1 MPYKPI
7 DSSLSRFWFTCL
19 SCNRGSGAVSRNL
32 KSASVQFVFLAV
44 RTGEMSYPALYI
56 SGLKSKGQELIFLLC
71 TCQSLSCIQ
80 LFATPWHWIACIFSN
95 CDFFL
100 HTCPGVRLLDRVVAL
115 YLVYTWPPYCS
126 PWWLYQFTFLPT
138 VYEGS
143 LFSTPSSA
151 FTVCRFLNDSHL
163 TSVRSYLILALTC
176 VFLVIGD
183 AEHLLMCLLAICMP
197 SLEKCLFRP
206 YVNFLIGLFVCLFV
220 CF

>member
-1 MPYKPI
+1 M
-7 DSSLSRFWFTCL
+7 
-19 SCNRGSGAVSRNL
+19 
-32 KSASVQFVFLAV
+32 
-44 RTGEMSYPALYI
+44 
-56 SGLKSKGQELIFLLC
+56 
-71 TCQSLSCIQ
+71 
-80 LFATPWHWIACIFSN
+80 
-95 CDFFL
+95 
-100 HTCPGVRLLDRVVAL
+100 
-115 YLVYTWPPYCS
+115 
-126 PWWLYQFTFLPT
+126 
-138 VYEGS
+138 YEGS

-220 CF
+220 FNSELHELFIYFGDKCLVGCIV